1 MAVECVSDSSLSSH
15 RPRDRPCSTCG
26 GGDRRPSE
34 ERDRHDISPL
44 SSLSLEPP
52 SPHKFRQ
59 RVEKEGGM
67 GGPPSASYILTLLR
81 SSRQCRIRQKKI
93 PDPAPREERFPIS
106 TTHVSKSSVLTNSSL
121 LAIEQYRSVA

>member
-1 MAVECVSDSSLSSH
+1 MAVECVSDSFLSSH

-52 SPHKFRQ
+52 SPINSVNGWKKR
-59 RVEKEGGM
+59 GGWVVL
-67 GGPPSASYILTLLR
+67 PLPLT
-81 SSRQCRIRQKKI
+81 S
-93 PDPAPREERFPIS
+93 
-106 TTHVSKSSVLTNSSL
+106 
-121 LAIEQYRSVA
+121 